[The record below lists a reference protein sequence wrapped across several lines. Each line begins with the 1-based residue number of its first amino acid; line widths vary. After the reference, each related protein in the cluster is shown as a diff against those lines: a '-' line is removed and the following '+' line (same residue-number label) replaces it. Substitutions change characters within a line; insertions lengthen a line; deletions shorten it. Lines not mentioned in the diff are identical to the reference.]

1 MLQGFWS
8 ALGEENASTFGKL
21 LTLCD
26 EFSVKLDYSTPVS
39 GGEWVVTVAH
49 FGDRTEFRFPRLGF
63 NVREAVNTLE
73 QRLIKA
79 EKKLGA
85 LREAELAAAAPAPS
99 VSAVAVISEDS
110 ATLGESAPSLSG
122 DAGQIT
128 GSLESKDAPAAIEAE
143 GKSESSDSTPVVA
156 GSPSDAGIETE
167 SPKNTTS
174 SAKDAPVDV
183 TPKPEASSPS
193 VSDKSHL
200 NKTKRG

>member
-49 FGDRTEFRFPRLGF
+49 FGDRTEFRFPRLNF
-63 NVREAVNTLE
+63 NVREANNILE

-79 EKKLGA
+79 LKKQ
-85 LREAELAAAAPAPS
+85 EAIKEAAKPLPEP
-99 VSAVAVISEDS
+99 VISEDP
-110 ATLGESAPSLSG
+110 ATAGESAPSLSG
-122 DAGQIT
+122 DAGQVT
-128 GSLESKDAPAAIEAE
+128 DSSESKDAPAAIEAE
-143 GKSESSDSTPVVA
+143 GKSESPDSTLAAA
-156 GSPSDAGIETE
+156 GLPSDAGIETE

-183 TPKPEASSPS
+183 TPKPEASSQSGPATDTKS
-193 VSDKSHL
+193 AASKSDL

>member
-85 LREAELAAAAPAPS
+85 LRGAELAAAAPAPS

-128 GSLESKDAPAAIEAE
+128 DSLES
-143 GKSESSDSTPVVA
+143 
-156 GSPSDAGIETE
+156 
-167 SPKNTTS
+167 
-174 SAKDAPVDV
+174 KDAPVDV
-183 TPKPEASSPS
+183 TPKPEASSQSGPATDTKS
-193 VSDKSHL
+193 AASKSDL